1 MTVGHNRAPGGVLVG
16 YLDRIENIDD
26 EIDGLKDDRKEVFS
40 EAKAAGIDVKV
51 LRKVIAR
58 RRRDKNELAEE
69 DNMIAAYEDAVNAI
83 KKDLLGN

>member
-1 MTVGHNRAPGGVLVG
+1 MTVGHNSAPGGVLVG